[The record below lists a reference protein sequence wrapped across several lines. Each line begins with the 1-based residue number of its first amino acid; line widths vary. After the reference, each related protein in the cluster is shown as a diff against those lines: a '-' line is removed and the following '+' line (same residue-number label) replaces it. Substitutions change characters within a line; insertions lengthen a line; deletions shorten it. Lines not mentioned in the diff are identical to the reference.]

1 MPSDPRHT
9 SHILTDGPGRAPA
22 RAMLKAVGFTD
33 EDLSRPLVGV
43 ANTWIEVMPC
53 NYHLRRLSERV
64 KAGIRSAGAHRS
76 NTIRSPYLTAFPWA
90 RKE

>member
-33 EDLSRPLVGV
+33 EDLSPPLVGV
-43 ANTWIEVMPC
+43 ANT
-53 NYHLRRLSERV
+53 
-64 KAGIRSAGAHRS
+64 
-76 NTIRSPYLTAFPWA
+76 
-90 RKE
+90 